1 VHEQCMKACSDSPG
15 LKKMFSERLLDNMY
29 GEKMM
34 EKNGRGKNMIEGGR
48 RSRLGQGVAVWAMM

>member
-1 VHEQCMKACSDSPG
+1 MKACSDSPG
-15 LKKMFSERLLDNMY
+15 LKKMFSERLLDNLC